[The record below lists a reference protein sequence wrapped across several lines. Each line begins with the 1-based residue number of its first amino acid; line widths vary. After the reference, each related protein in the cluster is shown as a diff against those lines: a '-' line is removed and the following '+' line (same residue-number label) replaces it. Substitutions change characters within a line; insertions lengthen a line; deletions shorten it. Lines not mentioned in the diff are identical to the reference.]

1 MDALRDTQTQTLAL
15 LQWLSEP
22 ALSWPINTEIGD
34 LSGECLAGCPLL
46 GFQRYNMK
54 LEAAWLQEQLGL
66 RLAPLALTRLRR
78 VDDPGCMMELHAM
91 ATRVAEQQVR
101 LEHLTGGTSHARP
114 T

>member
-1 MDALRDTQTQTLAL
+1 
-15 LQWLSEP
+15 
-22 ALSWPINTEIGD
+22 
-34 LSGECLAGCPLL
+34 
-46 GFQRYNMK
+46 MK